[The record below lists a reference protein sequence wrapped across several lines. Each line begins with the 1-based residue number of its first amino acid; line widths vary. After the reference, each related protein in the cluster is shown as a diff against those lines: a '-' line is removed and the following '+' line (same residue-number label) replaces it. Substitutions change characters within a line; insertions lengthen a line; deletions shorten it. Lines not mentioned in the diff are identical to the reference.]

1 MEAIHEDTVLRPASH
16 TRPPPSRK
24 PQARAW
30 AVARCKLANR
40 QDTFRSYCWLG
51 RSNAWRECQS
61 AAQQQQAN
69 TQYGGHPSYSR
80 THNHT
85 VRILSYSRSDQSG
98 NSRVGAPV
106 SHRQLRDSTCS
117 IFTLT
122 SHCLHSSTRLSLI
135 ASSSTTGARYP
146 RTNHT
151 LSRLHS
157 PPPFLFPLRLLT
169 LLLYLGQQRSTPS
182 RSRTALVRLLYI
194 R

>member
-1 MEAIHEDTVLRPASH
+1 IR
-16 TRPPPSRK
+16 
-24 PQARAW
+24 
-30 AVARCKLANR
+30 
-40 QDTFRSYCWLG
+40 
-51 RSNAWRECQS
+51 
-61 AAQQQQAN
+61 
-69 TQYGGHPSYSR
+69 YG
-80 THNHT
+80 

-106 SHRQLRDSTCS
+106 SHRQLCDSTCS

-151 LSRLHS
+151 LSCLHS

-182 RSRTALVRLLYI
+182 CSHMALGLKNVFKQPPFN
-194 R
+194 

>member
-1 MEAIHEDTVLRPASH
+1 MRAVHRYLLFPWALTGDGDISCSGITRRSSRLLMSH
-16 TRPPPSRK
+16 HLGQTLTIV
-24 PQARAW
+24 W
-30 AVARCKLANR
+30 NR
-40 QDTFRSYCWLG
+40 
-51 RSNAWRECQS
+51 CQS
-61 AAQQQQAN
+61 L
-69 TQYGGHPSYSR
+69 R
-80 THNHT
+80 I